1 MDPPTD
7 TPGLNVHTA
16 RTNNTPSQHL
26 VLPSM
31 DAHLSYESPKYPM
44 DRDTTM
50 SLYNNNDNTCTYNL
64 NYSAIAYIP
73 LYYTSPNT
81 SLLFSTIPQCHQ
93 NLNQQHHLHYHHHH
107 HQPETPISL
116 IPAVSAFGPAYS
128 SDNAGDGPT
137 PRRPTPPRT
146 SLHSYH
152 TMSTTQLE
160 NLLNT
165 TLGQICCILR
175 SIQTTDQAI
184 PDNSNNDY
192 DLEQLH
198 GIIYNIYFIFYNN
211 APHSVIMEAV
221 CTLLTSYIC
230 ENLYI
235 TSEYNQHQILQTTRD
250 VLENALQN
258 PNVRTLT
265 STTPR
270 NTLP

>member
-1 MDPPTD
+1 
-7 TPGLNVHTA
+7 
-16 RTNNTPSQHL
+16 
-26 VLPSM
+26 
-31 DAHLSYESPKYPM
+31 M
-44 DRDTTM
+44 DRDNITIY
-50 SLYNNNDNTCTYNL
+50 YNKNTCNYNQTYNKH
-64 NYSAIAYIP
+64 NQTKHTIHK
-73 LYYTSPNT
+73 
-81 SLLFSTIPQCHQ
+81 SLQ
-93 NLNQQHHLHYHHHH
+93 NLNQHHLHYHHLTITIHYHH
-107 HQPETPISL
+107 HQQPETPISL

-175 SIQTTDQAI
+175 SIQTADPAI

-198 GIIYNIYFIFYNN
+198 GIIYNIYFILYNN

-235 TSEYNQHQILQTTRD
+235 TSEYNQHQIL
-250 VLENALQN
+250 
-258 PNVRTLT
+258 
-265 STTPR
+265 
-270 NTLP
+270 